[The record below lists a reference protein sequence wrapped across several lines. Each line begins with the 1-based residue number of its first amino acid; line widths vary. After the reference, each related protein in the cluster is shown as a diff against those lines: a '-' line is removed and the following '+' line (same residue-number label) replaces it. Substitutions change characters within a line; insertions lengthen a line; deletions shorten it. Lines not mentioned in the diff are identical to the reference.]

1 MHRVQLRLGGKDAAV
16 PLIRVVTLGDVMVD
30 GNRRI
35 VDQAPPFASQPQR
48 ERKLPE
54 HLRARAAKAPIKPSL
69 VQQCGAH
76 RQVHPLEHVHVA
88 RRSGAE
94 VVVADDATK
103 PLHETHVGA
112 VTAFARLPVTTAGSA
127 NLLIIETRGQTRDPV
142 CVRFGIVIR
151 QRDHFSFA
159 EVQGGIHRRD
169 HTRLRGI
176 GENNG
181 HGATRRRND
190 RCRLG
195 IADPRPN
202 DDFERRMCLRGDCPQ
217 AARQIRG
224 APPRGNDHGDRQ
236 RGGIHGNRCVW
247 HRAMG
252 LSMPRCPCH
261 AKRARRRIPSVPEPL
276 HIIRPAESRWL
287 PDLAEVWAFRDLCI
301 ALGKRDI
308 TLRYRQTIL
317 GIVWVVLQPMIA
329 GGVFSVVF
337 GRVAKLQSGTD
348 SYFLFAYAGFV
359 AWNAFQ
365 NTLSRAAG
373 SVLGQGNLVTKVFF
387 PRLVLPIS
395 SVMSAAVDFGV
406 GAASLAL
413 IMAMNGSAPGLA
425 VLTAPLWVALL
436 MAMGLGLGTMAAA
449 LSVRFRDVQHALP
462 VFVQL
467 LLYASPVAYATMVVP
482 EAVRPFFLLNPL
494 TGVLDGFRWAVL
506 NTAAPDPIAVSVS
519 IAGTL
524 AALAAGAML
533 FARTERQIA
542 DVI

>member
-1 MHRVQLRLGGKDAAV
+1 
-16 PLIRVVTLGDVMVD
+16 
-30 GNRRI
+30 
-35 VDQAPPFASQPQR
+35 
-48 ERKLPE
+48 
-54 HLRARAAKAPIKPSL
+54 
-69 VQQCGAH
+69 
-76 RQVHPLEHVHVA
+76 
-88 RRSGAE
+88 
-94 VVVADDATK
+94 
-103 PLHETHVGA
+103 
-112 VTAFARLPVTTAGSA
+112 
-127 NLLIIETRGQTRDPV
+127 
-142 CVRFGIVIR
+142 
-151 QRDHFSFA
+151 
-159 EVQGGIHRRD
+159 
-169 HTRLRGI
+169 
-176 GENNG
+176 
-181 HGATRRRND
+181 
-190 RCRLG
+190 
-195 IADPRPN
+195 
-202 DDFERRMCLRGDCPQ
+202 
-217 AARQIRG
+217 
-224 APPRGNDHGDRQ
+224 
-236 RGGIHGNRCVW
+236 
-247 HRAMG
+247 
-252 LSMPRCPCH
+252 MPRCPCH
-261 AKRARRRIPSVPEPL
+261 AKRASRRIPSVPEPL

-308 TLRYRQTIL
+308 TLRYRQTVL
-317 GIVWVVLQPMIA
+317 GVVWVVLQPMIA

-337 GRVAKLQSGTD
+337 GRVAGLKSGTD

-359 AWNAFQ
+359 AWNSFQ
-365 NTLSRAAG
+365 NALTRAAG

-395 SVMSAAVDFGV
+395 SVMSAAVDFCV

-413 IMAMNGSAPGLA
+413 IMALNGSAPGLA

-506 NTAAPDPIAVSVS
+506 NTAAPDPIAVAVS

-524 AALAAGAML
+524 AALFAGAVL